1 MSKKAIAIVVFL
13 IVVLVGIQWIPP
25 TLNKSKA
32 LNENDLFL
40 NYSVPKG
47 IELKIKSACYDCHSN
62 NTFYPW
68 YADFQPFRLIID
80 KHVVQGKKE
89 LNFNE
94 FMLYSNRRKRSK
106 LNSVINQIENKEMPL
121 SSYQLLHSNAR
132 INEQEMIDMISWLK
146 KIKDNLD

>member
-32 LNENDLFL
+32 LNENDLFF
-40 NYSVPKG
+40 NYSAPKE
-47 IELKIKSACYDCHSN
+47 IELRIKSACYDCHSN
-62 NTFYPW
+62 NTLYPW
-68 YADFQPFRLIID
+68 YANIQPFRLIID

-121 SSYQLLHSNAR
+121 SSYQLLHSEAKLS
-132 INEQEMIDMISWLK
+132 EQDIIDMISWIK
-146 KIKDNLD
+146 KIKNSLD